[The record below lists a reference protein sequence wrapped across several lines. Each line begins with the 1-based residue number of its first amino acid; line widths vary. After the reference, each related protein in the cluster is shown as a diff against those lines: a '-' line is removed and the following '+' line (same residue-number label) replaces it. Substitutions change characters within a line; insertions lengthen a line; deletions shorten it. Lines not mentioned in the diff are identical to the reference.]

1 MAFSRTVIFFCGALL
16 TAAATAAIAKD
27 LTTYVQ
33 LANVTA
39 VAASASGQR
48 GTVPVTVVLHV
59 ANVATANDTCRNL
72 PAVRAA
78 IMSASSRSPIP
89 FAQGRFDSD
98 GVSNVIAGEIETA
111 ARLKGI
117 VRIGFIYGTPKDTSD
132 TATDVIDPGDVTGQK
147 QTIKS
152 GTSGKSAPCRRIA
165 EPPRDLGWTTVKVQE
180 TKDKNMTPR
189 APPLRD
195 PATQTQSKPGP
206 AFETHPQF
214 APKK

>member
-1 MAFSRTVIFFCGALL
+1 
-16 TAAATAAIAKD
+16 
-27 LTTYVQ
+27 VQ
-33 LANVTA
+33 LANITA
-39 VAASASGQR
+39 IVASASGQR
-48 GTVPVTVVLHV
+48 GTVPVTVILHV
-59 ANVATANDTCRNL
+59 ANVAAANDTCRNL

-98 GVSNVIAGEIETA
+98 AVSNVIAGEIETA

-117 VRIGFIYGTPKDTSD
+117 VRVGFIYGTPKDTSD
-132 TATDVIDPGDVTGQK
+132 TATDMIDPGDVTSQK

-165 EPPRDLGWTTVKVQE
+165 EPPRDMGWTTVKVQE
-180 TKDKNMTPR
+180 TKGKNMAPP

-195 PATQTQSKPGP
+195 PATQTQSKPSP